1 MVAAYKFRLVCHSSG
16 SSLVSVRSAL
26 FAAMEAQQHLSI
38 RLERMA
44 QILEAAAPG
53 DRALLSKSQTVS
65 VVALITSLDRK
76 DRAKWAPMIPNWVD
90 LVASMSGRVGAED
103 AQMILDSF
111 MALSS
116 SKVPTSWSMH
126 NFMTL
131 FAFFKAS
138 QWKSWN
144 DDAEYFNSGRR
155 IYTHYIGVVVG
166 LLELQLLLLI
176 AICAW
181 TYITSIHRSAAMDIS
196 NLPLPQLCKS
206 IQAQSLA

>member
-1 MVAAYKFRLVCHSSG
+1 MVASYKFRLGCHSSG

-65 VVALITSLDRK
+65 VVALIKSLDRK

-103 AQMILDSF
+103 AQMILDSL

-116 SKVPTSWSMH
+116 SKVPTSWSMQ

-131 FAFFKAS
+131 FSYFKAS
-138 QWKSWN
+138 QWNSWN
-144 DDAEYFNSGRR
+144 ENTEYFNSGRR

-181 TYITSIHRSAAMDIS
+181 TYITSIHRSAAMDNHKHATHAIS
-196 NLPLPQLCKS
+196 
-206 IQAQSLA
+206 